1 MNLDIT
7 TKWPKWIGGGF
18 GHIFLQC
25 DYRQVHSSAELN
37 PSVHAENGA
46 NVISPIIQGQ
56 SISNLTVNITST
68 LNHSA
73 DVQKT
78 AISDK
83 LVEDLKTVHKS
94 TLLRKFEHAS
104 ECIAK
109 LGEQPLLRDLFTD
122 VLMTEGG
129 DKEFNTGCELLDT
142 AIPKDRQT
150 IRSVQCSNI
159 FKSEAGQK
167 KIRTVVTQGIAGIGK
182 TMYIQKCICDWASGD
197 SNQEFD
203 FVYVFPFRE
212 LNLLKKEI
220 SLLELVWQYY
230 PHLEQ
235 CDAILSSESVKCL
248 FVFDGIDESRCQ
260 FDFYKCPPFQDER
273 KATSID
279 VLLTNIIRGNLLP
292 AATIWITSRFSAT
305 CQIPVNLINR
315 ITEIQGFD
323 DKEREEY
330 FRKRFKNKVLA
341 EKIVTHIK
349 SHTNLYH
356 MCYVPSFCWV
366 LASVFEQTLVRDDNE
381 YIPRTLAEIYTKF
394 LIVLLTFQNQ
404 KYDDQRRWTDF
415 SLLESN
421 RDSILNLARLAFE
434 NLNKNNV
441 IFHERDLRKFNIDM
455 SKPSV
460 CTGVCKDIF
469 IENSFHGSV
478 YSFAHLTLQEYFAAL
493 HVFASYQNRKRNV
506 LKKNSHFTMTC
517 VAGKPTLFDVFKT
530 GLHKAILNRN
540 GQFDIFVRF
549 LLGAGAVYNQNLLNG
564 LFFQSEDHSE
574 VIQETTVYIKN
585 LIRKNVS
592 PERCINLFHCLNE
605 LNDNSLVEEL
615 KTSLNSGKLSKA
627 ALSPSQYSA
636 LAFMFQMSK
645 GETEELNLR
654 RHFLKEEGVIRML
667 PIAKHY
673 ARLVLSQCCLTA
685 RSCVDL
691 AIILSSYQSQLIEL
705 ELGCNILQDAGVK
718 LLCTGLINPVCK
730 LQRLGQ
736 VYAIYPSPT
745 HHRLKNCGLTRMC
758 CEDLA
763 SILTTQHSSLRGLDL
778 TLNQIEDE
786 GLKLL
791 SSGLTHPNCKL
802 QKLEL
807 KYCSL
812 TAGCCQYLTSSLCTN
827 QSSLRKLELG
837 RNKLGDDGVK
847 LLSAGLQDILC
858 NLQALGLECCGLTA
872 ACCEDIAFILCSNRS
887 SLREIDLT
895 LNGLGDSGLEMLCA
909 GLRSPNCKMEKLRL
923 EFCNLTS
930 VSCEHLASVLSGSHS
945 NLQELDLGVNK
956 LEDSGVKLLCAGLN
970 NTNCKI
976 HKLVL
981 QKCALTSKGCE
992 YVALAA
998 CTVYSKLTELD
1009 LSGNAMYDAAVEVLT
1024 VAMRDPGCKLK
1035 KVCLKGNHFSWAL
1048 KGELISVLAE
1058 LRQSGRDIA
1067 FLLDKNEII

>member
-1 MNLDIT
+1 
-7 TKWPKWIGGGF
+7 
-18 GHIFLQC
+18 
-25 DYRQVHSSAELN
+25 
-37 PSVHAENGA
+37 
-46 NVISPIIQGQ
+46 
-56 SISNLTVNITST
+56 
-68 LNHSA
+68 
-73 DVQKT
+73 
-78 AISDK
+78 
-83 LVEDLKTVHKS
+83 
-94 TLLRKFEHAS
+94 
-104 ECIAK
+104 
-109 LGEQPLLRDLFTD
+109 
-122 VLMTEGG
+122 MTEGG

-673 ARLVLSQCCLTA
+673 ARLVL
-685 RSCVDL
+685 
-691 AIILSSYQSQLIEL
+691 
-705 ELGCNILQDAGVK
+705 
-718 LLCTGLINPVCK
+718 
-730 LQRLGQ
+730 
-736 VYAIYPSPT
+736 
-745 HHRLKNCGLTRMC
+745 KNCGLTRMC

-847 LLSAGLQDILC
+847 LL
-858 NLQALGLECCGLTA
+858 LECCGLTA

-1035 KVCLKGNHFSWAL
+1035 KVW
-1048 KGELISVLAE
+1048 
-1058 LRQSGRDIA
+1058 
-1067 FLLDKNEII
+1067 